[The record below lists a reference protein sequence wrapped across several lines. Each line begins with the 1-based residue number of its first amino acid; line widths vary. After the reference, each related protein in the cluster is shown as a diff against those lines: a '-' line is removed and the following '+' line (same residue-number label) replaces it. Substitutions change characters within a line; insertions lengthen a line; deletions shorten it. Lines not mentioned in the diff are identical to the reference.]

1 MRTSPND
8 GNVLFNR
15 DEEFRQTVIRQAI
28 MLGMQAEEY
37 EYIDYARGKF
47 VVRKS
52 KRWRF
57 KDDDGEFYGAY
68 ISLYSAAFDYLRII
82 EVPTE
87 VIGVIRHAKIQ
98 DT

>member
-8 GNVLFNR
+8 GNALFNR

-28 MLGMQAEEY
+28 MLGLQAEEY
-37 EYIDYARGKF
+37 NHDMVSGQKLI
-47 VVRKS
+47 VT

-57 KDDDGEFYGAY
+57 KSPTDSEFYGAY
-68 ISLYSAAFDYLRII
+68 SSLYSAAFDYLRLI

-87 VIGVIRHAKIQ
+87 VIGVIHHAKIQ
-98 DT
+98 NT